1 MKKSL
6 MATVAAVALL
16 GGTSLALSEGMG
28 PGAEQRGSPGA
39 EQRGPAAGQSQQPSA
54 QPRGATGQG
63 SQQQPGAQRGDR
75 SDRGAQRDPGQQ
87 PRGAQQRD
95 RREQP
100 STTGQGTQERPS
112 AQQPGAQPRT
122 GQDGTRDRTRDRAQD
137 RAQDRDRGAPGAG
150 AQTETRDRGGSKSLT
165 TEQKTKIRTTV
176 INRGPKVSSVNFS
189 INVGTV
195 VPRSVRIVAVPPTLI
210 EFYPEWRGYMYFVV
224 GDEIIIVE
232 PGTLRIV
239 AVLDV

>member
-28 PGAEQRGSPGA
+28 PGA

-75 SDRGAQRDPGQQ
+75 PDRGAQRDPGQQ

-95 RREQP
+95 RREPP
-100 STTGQGTQERPS
+100 STTGQGTQDQPQQRPN

-122 GQDGTRDRTRDRAQD
+122 GAQDGTQDRSRDRGQD
-137 RAQDRDRGAPGAG
+137 RAQDRDRRGPGAG
-150 AQTETRDRGGSKSLT
+150 AQTETRDRSGPKSLT

-176 INRGPKVSSVNFS
+176 INRAPKVSSVNFS

-224 GDEIIIVE
+224 GDEIVIVE

-239 AVLDV
+239 AVLEV